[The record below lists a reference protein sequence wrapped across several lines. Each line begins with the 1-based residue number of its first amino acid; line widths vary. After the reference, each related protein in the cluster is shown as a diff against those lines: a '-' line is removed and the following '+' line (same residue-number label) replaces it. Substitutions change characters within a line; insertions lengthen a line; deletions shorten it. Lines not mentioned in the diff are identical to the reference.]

1 MPDSARVSPRRPQ
14 PRRPPTGAPRLTR
27 RALRRAQGAASLPR
41 GARRITRWL
50 LLFLACA
57 LLLNSLVGDNGFL
70 AMRQARRQYD
80 RLQATVEA
88 ERAENARLREEARLL
103 RQDPATIEDV
113 ARRELGLIAPGERL
127 FILKDVPSPGSGH

>member
-1 MPDSARVSPRRPQ
+1 MPHSAPVSPRRRQ
-14 PRRPPTGAPRLTR
+14 PRRTTPGAPHLSQR
-27 RALRRAQGAASLPR
+27 
-41 GARRITRWL
+41 ARRITHWL

-103 RQDPATIEDV
+103 RQDPGTIEDA

-127 FILKDVPSPGSGH
+127 FILKDVPSPGVKR

>member
-1 MPDSARVSPRRPQ
+1 MSEPVAPRRRQ
-14 PRRPPTGAPRLTR
+14 RRPPAAGGLASRTLSTRGRRL
-27 RALRRAQGAASLPR
+27 AH
-41 GARRITRWL
+41 WL

-70 AMRQARRQYD
+70 AMRRARLQSD
-80 RLQATVEA
+80 RLDATLQA

-103 RQDPATIEDV
+103 REDPNTIEDV

-127 FILKDVPSPGSGH
+127 FILKDVAPPAGAKP